1 MPSHWGNPGA
11 WGRARRLGLL
21 ELQRPKGGELGDG
34 EDL

>member
-11 WGRARRLGLL
+11 WGMVRRLGLL
-21 ELQRPKGGELGDG
+21 ELRRPKGGESGDS